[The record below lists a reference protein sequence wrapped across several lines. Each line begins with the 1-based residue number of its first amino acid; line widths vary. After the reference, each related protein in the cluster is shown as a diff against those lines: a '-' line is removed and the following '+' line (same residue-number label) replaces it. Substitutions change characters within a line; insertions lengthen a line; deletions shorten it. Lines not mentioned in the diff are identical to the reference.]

1 MFLVKVSYQMK
12 FPIAESGNT
21 VIEKFR
27 KQKLLVNSMAKGF
40 IVERCAPNYAKVFIR
55 KFERT

>member
-1 MFLVKVSYQMK
+1 MK
-12 FPIAESGNT
+12 FHIAESGNT